1 MAKFY
6 GCIKRQPPEGDG
18 KWFLHLN
25 IFYVAKA
32 WGILEFDSLFNMF
45 LWNGSIFS
53 FHLSVSFRIFKW
65 HFLYF
70 DRVISNCPS
79 WLGYLVK
86 KKEPVEPENN
96 SEKKKKVAHSQ
107 WNEKIDQFHKNTFEI
122 MNQNLKFP
130 MPLPHKMCL
139 VKNIIY
145 HLPLVVGFRCKN
157 KKK

>member
-1 MAKFY
+1 MALS
-6 GCIKRQPPEGDG
+6 RE
-18 KWFLHLN
+18 
-25 IFYVAKA
+25 
-32 WGILEFDSLFNMF
+32 ILDFGPVFAHFMWELILFQ
-45 LWNGSIFS
+45 
-53 FHLSVSFRIFKW
+53 FHLSVSFRNFQLAFSVFW
-65 HFLYF
+65 QSYF
-70 DRVISNCPS
+70 QLPKLA
-79 WLGYLVK
+79 WLFSK

-107 WNEKIDQFHKNTFEI
+107 WNEKIDQFHKNTFKI

-130 MPLPHKMCL
+130 MPLPHEMCL

>member
-1 MAKFY
+1 MALS
-6 GCIKRQPPEGDG
+6 RE
-18 KWFLHLN
+18 
-25 IFYVAKA
+25 
-32 WGILEFDSLFNMF
+32 ILDFGPVFAHFMWELILFQ
-45 LWNGSIFS
+45 
-53 FHLSVSFRIFKW
+53 FHLSVSFRNFQLAFSVFW
-65 HFLYF
+65 QSYF
-70 DRVISNCPS
+70 QLPKLA
-79 WLGYLVK
+79 WLFSK

>member
-1 MAKFY
+1 MIFASKHILCGKGMGNFRVWFIIQYVFVKWINFLIPSVSKFY
-6 GCIKRQPPEGDG
+6 NFQMAFSVFWQSYFQLPK
-18 KWFLHLN
+18 L
-25 IFYVAKA
+25 A
-32 WGILEFDSLFNMF
+32 WLF
-45 LWNGSIFS
+45 S
-53 FHLSVSFRIFKW
+53 
-65 HFLYF
+65 
-70 DRVISNCPS
+70 
-79 WLGYLVK
+79 K

-130 MPLPHKMCL
+130 MPLPHKMCS